1 MARAAKAPWHCGTTG
16 ASSDSLI
23 LRSYMRRYLLV
34 CRREL
39 IENVPVVITK
49 PGQEEG
55 SAKVPKPH
63 PVDAVGNQNLGVFT
77 IVEIALKF
85 TNAVPPTYFIP

>member
-1 MARAAKAPWHCGTTG
+1 
-16 ASSDSLI
+16 
-23 LRSYMRRYLLV
+23 MRRYLLV
-34 CRREL
+34 YRGEL
-39 IENVPVVITK
+39 IENVPVVIAK

-77 IVEIALKF
+77 IIEIALKF
-85 TNAVPPTYFIP
+85 TNAVPPTYLIP

>member
-1 MARAAKAPWHCGTTG
+1 
-16 ASSDSLI
+16 
-23 LRSYMRRYLLV
+23 
-34 CRREL
+34 
-39 IENVPVVITK
+39 VPVVIAK
-49 PGQEEG
+49 PGQEKG